1 MLSIY
6 YQVIMFVIT
15 VITLVGSF
23 KLSPWP
29 KEGFQD
35 ENKAAEFWIM
45 RIIIPIA
52 VLLILCPTVMMIWYI
67 IVLAIAIVIM
77 LALIGI
83 RLKKAL
89 KSK

>member
-15 VITLVGSF
+15 VITMVVGF

-45 RIIIPIA
+45 RIIIP
-52 VLLILCPTVMMIWYI
+52 VVVMLILCPPGFNYI
-67 IVLAIAIVIM
+67 IINL
-77 LALIGI
+77 LN
-83 RLKKAL
+83 
-89 KSK
+89 